1 MDSVEIVFDC
11 LPLRSLG
18 RLDTPLDASP
28 TYRARQA
35 RLAAA
40 IEHHG
45 AEHTYFLYNA
55 RCVFRLANSEI
66 TGMLRYEF
74 DGIVHTDASDSLTE
88 LVELDARLASE
99 TCDGLPA
106 NVDAWFQTRVH
117 RAVAVEFDRFIAAGR
132 LAQRTTDLGQIGQLS
147 EVPGFSGMQ
156 I

>member
-1 MDSVEIVFDC
+1 MEPVEIVFDC

-35 RLAAA
+35 RIAAA
-40 IEHHG
+40 IEQYG

-74 DGIVHTDASDSLTE
+74 EGIVHTDASDSLSE
-88 LVELDARLASE
+88 LAELDTRLTSE

-106 NVDAWFQTRVH
+106 EVDAWLRTRVE

-132 LAQRTTDLGQIGQLS
+132 LAQRDADLGQIGQLS
-147 EVPGFSGMQ
+147 EVPGLSGMQ